1 MKASKVAYV
10 RAETLDDVFDLLD
23 EAGERAR
30 ILAGGQSLVA
40 ALNLR
45 LDEDVA
51 LIDINRVQEL
61 SGIADRDET
70 LRIGALTRPVEL
82 GASTL
87 IAEHAPLLL
96 QAVPLIA
103 HAAIRS
109 RGTIGGSLA
118 NADPAAE
125 LAACVVALDAE
136 IVATSRAG
144 ERRIPA
150 SRFFT
155 GLFDTAL
162 RPGELLSAIIV
173 RKAESGERQQILELT
188 RRSGDFAIVGL
199 AGVRRA
205 HSTRLAYFGVGDT
218 PVLAANTMKA
228 LGVGATL
235 DAAVAAL
242 SNDLDPPSD
251 ANVSARYR
259 MHLAAVLLR
268 RMVGELSSGSRMGM
282 AA

>member
-10 RAETLDDVFDLLD
+10 RAETLDDVFDLMD

-61 SGIADRDET
+61 SGIADRGET
-70 LRIGALTRPVEL
+70 LRIGALTRHVEL
-82 GASTL
+82 GASKL
-87 IAEHAPLLL
+87 IAEHAPLLH

-162 RPGELLSAIIV
+162 RPGELISAIVV
-173 RKAESGERQQILELT
+173 RKAEPGERQQILELT
-188 RRSGDFAIVGL
+188 RRSGDFAIAGL
-199 AGVRRA
+199 AGVRRGQ
-205 HSTRLAYFGVGDT
+205 STRLVYFGVGDM
-218 PVLAANTMKA
+218 PILATNAMKA
-228 LGVGATL
+228 LDAGATL

-251 ANVSARYR
+251 ANASARYR

>member
-10 RAETLDDVFDLLD
+10 RAETLDDVFDLMD

-70 LRIGALTRPVEL
+70 LRIGALTRHVEL

-87 IAEHAPLLL
+87 IAEHAPLLH

-268 RMVGELSSGSRMGM
+268 RMVGELSSGSSMGM